1 MKFKKIVEEQND
13 IKIVFYKNDFLNNP
27 TNKKVKFRKTPRNAG
42 PKPPLESKQQTSS

>member
-27 TNKKVKFRKTPRNAG
+27 KVKFRKTPRNAG